1 MFQSLYARLS
11 LALIG
16 LFLVTGIVYALISL
30 VTTTR
35 YMQEITQHFNQDLA
49 QRIVADR
56 RLVIDGEMNDLALK
70 KTFSDY
76 MDINPSIEIYLLD
89 KQGTIL
95 AFSADAGKVKR
106 KQVDLAPIEAFMRG
120 EGFPLLGDDPRS
132 HERRKAFSVTE
143 VPAGD
148 MPDGYLYV
156 VLRGE
161 EYDNAEQAVLD
172 SYALRYSAG
181 AVAVSMGFGLLTGL
195 LLFRWLTRRLQRL
208 SSVMSAFQ
216 QSGFTS
222 H

>member
-89 KQGTIL
+89 K
-95 AFSADAGKVKR
+95 
-106 KQVDLAPIEAFMRG
+106 
-120 EGFPLLGDDPRS
+120 
-132 HERRKAFSVTE
+132 
-143 VPAGD
+143 
-148 MPDGYLYV
+148 
-156 VLRGE
+156 
-161 EYDNAEQAVLD
+161 
-172 SYALRYSAG
+172 
-181 AVAVSMGFGLLTGL
+181 
-195 LLFRWLTRRLQRL
+195 
-208 SSVMSAFQ
+208 
-216 QSGFTS
+216 
-222 H
+222 

>member
-161 EYDNAEQAVLD
+161 EYDDAEQ
-172 SYALRYSAG
+172 
-181 AVAVSMGFGLLTGL
+181 
-195 LLFRWLTRRLQRL
+195 
-208 SSVMSAFQ
+208 
-216 QSGFTS
+216 
-222 H
+222 